1 MFTDFRVRT
10 LRYFLI
16 CRPKYGIELMKDRA
30 NKSNGGD
37 KKDIHESVYLIFKKA
52 MIMQYTYQN
61 VSAGNIFHVLKTE
74 K

>member
-1 MFTDFRVRT
+1 MFTDFRVQT
-10 LRYFLI
+10 LRYFDKP
-16 CRPKYGIELMKDRA
+16 PKYGIELIKDRA

-37 KKDIHESVYLIFKKA
+37 KKMIHESDISYLQKA

>member
-1 MFTDFRVRT
+1 MP
-10 LRYFLI
+10 
-16 CRPKYGIELMKDRA
+16 PKYGIELMKDRA

-37 KKDIHESVYLIFKKA
+37 KKDIHESDISYLQKSYD
-52 MIMQYTYQN
+52 MQYTYQN